1 MYIKN
6 GFLHGDLNELVSLKP
21 YTGYTNLERHKV
33 SGGVHYSEY
42 YLGVQVNVRKYV
54 NDHNPCN
61 LLLQNT
67 SVFLYKAK
75 EVTSLYKHTEENKK
89 QLLTEFCYSN

>member
-42 YLGVQVNVRKYV
+42 YLGV
-54 NDHNPCN
+54 
-61 LLLQNT
+61 
-67 SVFLYKAK
+67 
-75 EVTSLYKHTEENKK
+75 
-89 QLLTEFCYSN
+89 